1 MRIATPGRAAGR
13 GTGGRIVT
21 PKLQISGVFSA
32 GTTALDPKDYY
43 TPGNESPAVSTADYY
58 HMHACQFLRPYDLDA
73 MGSAG
78 AAVKAANGN
87 NRYVWFMAAEHP
99 GGGGGIW
106 RDSMGF
112 KIGFSDDPGVLP
124 PVAIEIIPGNNQFA
138 GGPSIPNTTGYTLT
152 SDMAPSSL
160 VYNPDDASY
169 PFYLYTQGFPHTGS
183 LGTQSIMWKSSNM
196 FDWVGGAW
204 GPKNI
209 DEPSMAAG
217 VALTSFQTVERR
229 GTGDWISYG
238 VVGNMWVDREGVW
251 TSTDGKTF
259 TYNTSTI
266 VNVSGYP
273 TVNLTIDGGSAH
285 PTELPPAPTSL
296 VRLTQERVQFS
307 TSTPTMR

>member
-1 MRIATPGRAAGR
+1 MITRRHLIGGGSSAAVATAAGFRGGRAAGS
-13 GTGGRIVT
+13 GAGGRIAT
-21 PKLQISGVFSA
+21 AKLQVSGVFSA

-99 GGGGGIW
+99 EGGTGIW

-112 KIGFSDDPGVLP
+112 KIGFSNDPGVLP
-124 PVAIEIIPGNNQFA
+124 PVAIDVIPANNQF
-138 GGPSIPNTTGYTLT
+138 TGSPDTPGADGYVMI

-160 VYNPDDASY
+160 VYNPDDADF
-169 PFYLYTQGFPHTGS
+169 PFYLYTQGLPNHGVR
-183 LGTQSIMWKSSNM
+183 GTQSVMWKSSNM

-209 DEPSMAAG
+209 DDPSVAG
-217 VALTSFQTVERR
+217 PGLTSFQDVTRR
-229 GTGDWISYG
+229 GTGDWVSYG
-238 VVGNMWVDREGVW
+238 VVGNIGWVGNGEW

-259 TYNTSTI
+259 TYDTSKIFNFTGPS
-266 VNVSGYP
+266 VRQSYRQHR
-273 TVNLTIDGGSAH
+273 LSH
-285 PTELPPAPTSL
+285 PKTNY
-296 VRLTQERVQFS
+296 RQRQHI
-307 TSTPTMR
+307 

>member
-1 MRIATPGRAAGR
+1 MITRRHLIGACASAALAMVAVFRGGRAARRGSGTGGRIATPGRAASR
-13 GTGGRIVT
+13 STGERIVT

-138 GGPSIPNTTGYTLT
+138 GGPTIPGTTGYSMR

-169 PFYLYTQGFPHTGS
+169 PFYLYTQGFPLTGS

-209 DEPSMAAG
+209 DDLSMAAG
-217 VALTSFQTVERR
+217 VALTAQSASLTCRYHAI
-229 GTGDWISYG
+229 TGS
-238 VVGNMWVDREGVW
+238 RA
-251 TSTDGKTF
+251 
-259 TYNTSTI
+259 
-266 VNVSGYP
+266 
-273 TVNLTIDGGSAH
+273 SAY
-285 PTELPPAPTSL
+285 LG
-296 VRLTQERVQFS
+296 RL
-307 TSTPTMR
+307 MKA